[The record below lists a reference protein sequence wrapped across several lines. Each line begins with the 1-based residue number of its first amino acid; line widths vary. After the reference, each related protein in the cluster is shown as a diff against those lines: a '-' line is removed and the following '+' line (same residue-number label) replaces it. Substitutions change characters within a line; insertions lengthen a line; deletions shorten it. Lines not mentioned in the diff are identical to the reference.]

1 MSLKRIWSIVRKEF
15 IHIRRD
21 PRTIALILL
30 MPIMQMFLFGYAVS
44 TNVEHIKTVI
54 WDQAK
59 DQRSRELIQALVQ
72 SNYFDVVAYVESHDD
87 IRSWVDRGKARVGF
101 VIPAD
106 FSRRIDRGET
116 APVQV
121 LLDGSD
127 PTTAS
132 TVLSAAGAIVQ
143 AKSAQLTASTLERR
157 GMASG
162 GLGMARIDLRPWV
175 WYNPEMKSVNFN
187 IPGLIGVI
195 LQNITMMLTAF
206 AVVRERERGTLEQ
219 LIVTPI
225 KSFELMWGKVI
236 PYIIVG
242 FADLLLAIT
251 VGILWFR
258 VPVHGNLLLLLALS
272 FIFLVGALGI
282 GLLISTISRTQLQ
295 AMQLTMFLVMPN
307 ILLSGFMFPQDAML
321 GFVQK
326 ISAIIPLTY
335 FIEILRAIILK
346 GVGISYLLFQV
357 FYLLVFGLVIIAI
370 SALKFRKN
378 LE

>member
-1 MSLKRIWSIVRKEF
+1 MNLKRIWAIVRKEF
-15 IHIRRD
+15 IHVRRE

-30 MPIMQMFLFGYAVS
+30 MPVMQMFLFGYAVS

-59 DQRSRELIQALVQ
+59 DQRSREFVQALVQ
-72 SNYFDVVAYVESHDD
+72 SHYFDVVAYVENHDA
-87 IRSWVDRGKARVGF
+87 IREWVDKGKARVGF

-106 FSRRIDRGET
+106 FSRRMDRGEA

-121 LLDGSD
+121 LVDGSD

-132 TVLSAAGAIVQ
+132 TVLSAAGAIAQ
-143 AKSAQLTASTLERR
+143 AKSSEWMAYTLRQR
-157 GMASG
+157 GIESSRAP
-162 GLGMARIDLRPWV
+162 LARIDIRPWV

-206 AVVRERERGTLEQ
+206 AIVREREKGTLEQ

-225 KSFELMWGKVI
+225 KPLELMWGKVI
-236 PYIIVG
+236 PYIIIG
-242 FADLLLAIT
+242 FADLLLAIA

-272 FIFLVGALGI
+272 FVFLIGALGI
-282 GLLISTISRTQLQ
+282 GLLISTVSRTQLQ

-307 ILLSGFMFPQDAML
+307 ILLSGFMFPQDAMPKV
-321 GFVQK
+321 VQK
-326 ISAIIPLTY
+326 LGEIIPLTY
-335 FIEILRAIILK
+335 FIQILRAIILK
-346 GVGISYLLFQV
+346 GVGLSYLWFQV
-357 FYLLVFGLVIIAI
+357 IYLLVFGVAIIII
-370 SALKFRKN
+370 SALRFRKN